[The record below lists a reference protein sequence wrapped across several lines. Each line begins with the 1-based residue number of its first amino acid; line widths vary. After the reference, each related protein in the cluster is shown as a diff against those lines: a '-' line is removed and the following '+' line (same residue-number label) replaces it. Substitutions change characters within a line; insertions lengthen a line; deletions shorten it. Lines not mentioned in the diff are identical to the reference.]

1 MAKDKKP
8 ETAPKPSKMTVM
20 LFQLEGSDE
29 TLQEGFRTINNAIDK
44 LANPVV
50 RVLPPSAAK
59 ALASARNGDEAESQV
74 LDAEFEEAS
83 NDPSDSP
90 ASPEKVAKSKS
101 SGASTPRQ
109 PKVLDLDLKAG
120 STPLREYLDQKKPS
134 TDNRKYLL
142 IAAWMKANLNL
153 DEVTIDHIYTAYR
166 HMGWTS
172 QKDVGAP
179 LRSMKSQNGWFGKGK
194 EKGAYAINHIGID
207 QADRTNGD

>member
-1 MAKDKKP
+1 MAKDKKS
-8 ETAPKPSKMTVM
+8 ETSPKPSKMTVM

-74 LDAEFEEAS
+74 LDAEFEEAPA
-83 NDPSDSP
+83 DADEPSS
-90 ASPEKVAKSKS
+90 SQEKATKPKS
-101 SGASTPRQ
+101 SGAGTPRQ
-109 PKVLDLDLKAG
+109 PKVLDIDLKAG
-120 STPLREYLDQKKPS
+120 STPLREYLEQKKPT

-142 IAAWMKANLNL
+142 IAAWMKDNLNL
-153 DEVTIDHIYTAYR
+153 GEVTIDHIYTAYR

-172 QKDVGAP
+172 RKDVGGP

-194 EKGAYAINHIGID
+194 GKGAYVINHIGID
-207 QADRTNGD
+207 QADRANGD